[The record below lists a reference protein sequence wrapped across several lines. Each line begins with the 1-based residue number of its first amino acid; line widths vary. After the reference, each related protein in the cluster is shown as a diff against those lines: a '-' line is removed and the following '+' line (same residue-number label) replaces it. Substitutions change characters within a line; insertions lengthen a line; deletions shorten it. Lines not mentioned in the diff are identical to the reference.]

1 MNLIL
6 SAQKRIR
13 LFFWIALLCVAAPL
27 RGQEV
32 CKDSQVPEG
41 WTVVNDRHDDSKCG
55 PSYATIRNVWI
66 IEKFS
71 DKNDGATMDVCIFF
85 PNPRRWAEIDH
96 HHDASRCSPQVPGN
110 NVKTIEKLK

>member
-32 CKDSQVPEG
+32 CKDSQVPQG
-41 WTVVNDRHDDSKCG
+41 WTVGNDRHDDSNG
-55 PSYATIRNVWI
+55 RPSYATIRKVWI
-66 IEKFS
+66 IKKVS
-71 DKNDGATMDVCIFF
+71 DRKNAAPMDWRIFF
-85 PNPRRWAEIDH
+85 PNASSASQIVH
-96 HHDASRCSPQVPGN
+96 HHTPPRSTPP
-110 NVKTIEKLK
+110 L

>member
-55 PSYATIRNVWI
+55 PSYSTVRNVWI

-71 DKNDGATMDVCIFF
+71 ARMTAPRWIFV
-85 PNPRRWAEIDH
+85 PSSQIPGGGPKLITAMMHPAAARRCRAIM
-96 HHDASRCSPQVPGN
+96 
-110 NVKTIEKLK
+110 